1 VPTKS
6 SLGSLAK
13 SIVIVLTAS
22 LIAYGQG
29 NTFKKIRYQG
39 GSIASN
45 VKPDDWNNT
54 LTVTSD
60 EIKLDFKDGS
70 TCRIDPKKVTG
81 LSYGQAAHRRVATMV
96 LLAVFLTPV
105 ALFGLLHKTRKHFVG
120 IEWQDAEG
128 KKNGVLLQADKDNYK
143 GVLMALRGVTG
154 APVAV
159 SAEER
164 KYVPTG
170 IETIILEKEKKSEDK
185 EKKPEP
191 EKPKP

>member
-1 VPTKS
+1 MPTKS

-39 GSIASN
+39 GSIASK

-60 EIKLDFKDGS
+60 EIKLDFKDGV

-96 LLAVFLTPV
+96 LLAVFLTPLAV
-105 ALFGLLHKTRKHFVG
+105 FGLLHKTRKHYVG
-120 IEWQDAEG
+120 LEWQDAEG
-128 KKNGVLLQADKDNYK
+128 KKNGILLQADKHNYK
-143 GVLMALRGVTG
+143 GMLMALRGVTG

>member
-1 VPTKS
+1 MPTKS

-29 NTFKKIRYQG
+29 NTFKRIRYQG
-39 GSIASN
+39 GSIASK

-60 EIKLDFKDGS
+60 EIKLDFKDGV
-70 TCRIDPKKVTG
+70 TCSIDPKKVTG

-105 ALFGLLHKTRKHFVG
+105 ALFGLLHKTRKHYVG

>member
-1 VPTKS
+1 MPVET
-6 SLGSLAK
+6 SLRNLST
-13 SIVIVLTAS
+13 SIVILLTFS
-22 LIAYGQG
+22 LLTYGQG

-39 GSIASN
+39 GSIASK
-45 VKPDDWNNT
+45 VKPDDWNNK
-54 LTVTSD
+54 LTVTPD
-60 EIKLDFKDGS
+60 DIKLDFKDGV
-70 TCRIDPKKVTG
+70 TCNIDPKKVTG
-81 LSYGQAAHRRVATMV
+81 LSYGQEAHRRVGTMIVLAV
-96 LLAVFLTPV
+96 LLTPL
-105 ALFGLLHKTRKHFVG
+105 ALFGLFHKTRKHYVG

-159 SAEER
+159 SNEER

-170 IETIILEKEKKSEDK
+170 IETVTSEKEKKTEDK